1 MKLLRPRF
9 TVRQMLIAVAI
20 SAVLML
26 PLAEETHRRHLV
38 AYHGQQRLLKDQ
50 KAGELYQNG
59 QAALASGRSA
69 EAMQFFSASSYWG
82 EQANGHFRLQKVYR
96 NPWWM
101 FAP

>member
-1 MKLLRPRF
+1 MRLSRPRI

-26 PLAEETHRRHLV
+26 PLAEESHRRHLV
-38 AYHGQQRLLKDQ
+38 LYHGQQALLNEQ
-50 KAGELYQNG
+50 KAGELHQNG
-59 QAALASGRSA
+59 QTALAAGRSA
-69 EAMQFFSASSYWG
+69 EAMQFFSAGSYWG
-82 EQANGHFRLQKVYR
+82 EQANGHFRLQWVYR

>member
-1 MKLLRPRF
+1 VKLLRPRF

-26 PLAEETHRRHLV
+26 PLAEESHRRHLV
-38 AYHGQQRLLKDQ
+38 VYHGQQALMNEQRAEEYWDR
-50 KAGELYQNG
+50 A
-59 QAALASGRSA
+59 QAALAAGRSA
-69 EAMQFFSASSYWG
+69 EAMQFFSTSSYWG
-82 EQANGHFRLQKVYR
+82 EQANGHFRLQKIYR

>member
-1 MKLLRPRF
+1 
-9 TVRQMLIAVAI
+9 MLIAVAI

-26 PLAEETHRRHLV
+26 PLAEESHRRHLV
-38 AYHGQQRLLKDQ
+38 VYHGQQALLDDQ
-50 KAGELYQNG
+50 KAGDYYDRG
-59 QAALASGRSA
+59 RAALAAGRSA
-69 EAMQFFSASSYWG
+69 EALQLFSASSYWG